1 LTSLPESAWDNSLSL
16 RGCTINEFIE
26 ERARLVRLLADK
38 ADPFTKVRLVKLA
51 ERYEEQLR
59 LGSKTARPR
68 KIPIGQSQVS
78 ISAK

>member
-1 LTSLPESAWDNSLSL
+1 MNA
-16 RGCTINEFIE
+16 FIE

-59 LGSKTARPR
+59 LGSKNARPR
-68 KIPIGQSQVS
+68 KIPIGPPQVS
-78 ISAK
+78 ISASER